1 MLVVFRMAA
10 AGDVNLFDAEVDKYA
25 AFRDLS
31 TAADNAG
38 ACFLRWITIDV
49 VFMCLN
55 SLAVAAIILT
65 EAE

>member
-1 MLVVFRMAA
+1 MSWPYGGIHVVCVFYIYISFMLVVFRMAA

-38 ACFLRWITIDV
+38 ACFLR
-49 VFMCLN
+49 
-55 SLAVAAIILT
+55 
-65 EAE
+65 

>member
-1 MLVVFRMAA
+1 VCVFYIYISFMLVVFRMAA

-38 ACFLRWITIDV
+38 ACFLR
-49 VFMCLN
+49 
-55 SLAVAAIILT
+55 
-65 EAE
+65 